1 MRRVRLI
8 RKPGLS
14 ARPFGARE
22 PAREERK
29 RLRLEEESEFYRH
42 RCPDSWL
49 EELLRE
55 SGLVG
60 KRLDPVRARK
70 LLLAAVR
77 KRLER

>member
-8 RKPGLS
+8 RNPGRDS
-14 ARPFGARE
+14 RPFGSTE
-22 PAREERK
+22 PNPEKRT

-42 RCPDSWL
+42 RCEEAWL
-49 EELLRE
+49 VDLLRE
-55 SGLVG
+55 SGLKG
-60 KRLDPVRARK
+60 KRLNPSRARK